1 MSKRRNNHQ
10 QEEIAQQEALQKELE
25 KRNGHYIV
33 IKNAVEKAKKLLST
47 PEQTAVQEEIQLQLE
62 SIRNTL
68 ERKRLIL
75 ESLNERIENLL
86 RSNELEKEIVE
97 RSEMEENIE
106 ETIFRIRKITDRR
119 NVDVEPSTSHKTA
132 KVKLPKLSLTRF
144 DGNPTHWAT
153 FWDSFH
159 STIDSNAELAN
170 IDKLK
175 YLQNSLIGEAAQTI
189 AGLQITN
196 ENYKEAIDL
205 LEKRFGNKQIILSRH
220 IETIMELPKINSNED
235 LHGIRLLYDNLESTT
250 RSLKSIGVDSDSY
263 STVLSPIIMSKLPQ
277 ELRLLISRSLEDEW
291 NIAELLEKLGE
302 EISLR
307 EKCTLASIGN
317 VSHRFNKDTRG
328 GKSVQAIRRPQPTF
342 STLVAENTQQQVPNC
357 LFCQNKHYSASC
369 TRVTDP
375 HSRKKI
381 LRELR
386 RCFVCLKGGH
396 VSRDCTSRSRC
407 FYCKERHHSSICI
420 SRPESRAAGNIRQY
434 NDMESHRQ
442 LTTPTARPTPP
453 AVQAEAQTRP
463 VSTNLYISHGESSQ
477 ATLLQTAKAQVHQIS
492 NPSNSVNV
500 RVILDSCSQKSYVT
514 TRLRDRLN
522 LPAVNSNKVLIKEFG
537 NERGTLQTCDTVQ
550 VAIRCADN
558 LTVYIN
564 AFVVPLIC
572 SPLSNQAINFAKDMY
587 PHLRN
592 LPLADCGDGIADLEI
607 DVMIGADFVHCF
619 LLDQVVRGEQPLSP
633 VAILTRF
640 GYVLSGPVQVPSRNT
655 CSSNIT
661 VSHVLKTD
669 AMIFQR
675 DNELNE
681 QLKEFWNCESL
692 GIQNDNVSFEIENVM
707 EGKINF
713 KENRYEVSLPVKEE
727 IVSIPDNYSIAKKR
741 LMSLVN
747 RLKSKPDLF
756 EQYNCVIEDQIDAG
770 IVERVADDNEFSL
783 DNIHYIPHS
792 AVLKE
797 DRETTKLRV
806 VYDASCK
813 VAGEVSLNQCLEPGP
828 NLLPLIFDVL
838 LRFRMKKIVLIGD
851 LEKAFHQISIEPSQR
866 DLLRFFWVD
875 DSDPNKMEIIKLRF
889 ARLAFGLTCSPFI
902 LNSTIRY
909 HLSHYKDAEPE
920 FVNNVLN
927 SLYVDDYASS
937 FDSENE
943 AFQVYEKLRDVFKDG
958 GFNMRKWASNSAVLE
973 ERIEQA
979 ENGNVACS
987 QTSLPR
993 KSHKKEGTKVLGVMW
1008 NQTSDKLT
1016 FDLSCINGTDA
1027 EEPVTKRIILSSIAR
1042 FYDPLG
1048 LLSPVTVPFKRLF
1061 QEICKLKANWD
1072 AQLSKEIRDRWH
1084 ELKIDISKEPSLEI
1098 NRLVLT
1104 DITQENIKSL
1114 SLHGFADASQI
1125 AYGGVVYLRI
1135 ETELSTFTKL
1145 LASKGGFRRRAL
1157 LALYST
1163 RINCNLDRPKRD

>member
-10 QEEIAQQEALQKELE
+10 QEEIAQQKALQKELE

-47 PEQTAVQEEIQLQLE
+47 PEQTAAQEEIQLQLE
-62 SIRNTL
+62 SVRNTL

-307 EKCTLASIGN
+307 EKCTLASIRN

-328 GKSVQAIRRPQPTF
+328 GKSVQAIRRSQPTF

-375 HSRKKI
+375 HTRKKI

-477 ATLLQTAKAQVHQIS
+477 TTLLQTAKAQVHQIS

-537 NERGTLQTCDTVQ
+537 NKRGTLQTCDTVQ

-572 SPLSNQAINFAKDMY
+572 SPLSNQAINFAKDVY

-675 DNELNE
+675 DNEVNE

-692 GIQNDNVSFEIENVM
+692 GIQNDNVPFKTENVM

-727 IVSIPDNYSIAKKR
+727 IVSIPYNYPVAKKR

-783 DNIHYIPHS
+783 
-792 AVLKE
+792 
-797 DRETTKLRV
+797 
-806 VYDASCK
+806 
-813 VAGEVSLNQCLEPGP
+813 
-828 NLLPLIFDVL
+828 
-838 LRFRMKKIVLIGD
+838 
-851 LEKAFHQISIEPSQR
+851 
-866 DLLRFFWVD
+866 
-875 DSDPNKMEIIKLRF
+875 
-889 ARLAFGLTCSPFI
+889 
-902 LNSTIRY
+902 
-909 HLSHYKDAEPE
+909 
-920 FVNNVLN
+920 
-927 SLYVDDYASS
+927 
-937 FDSENE
+937 
-943 AFQVYEKLRDVFKDG
+943 
-958 GFNMRKWASNSAVLE
+958 
-973 ERIEQA
+973 
-979 ENGNVACS
+979 
-987 QTSLPR
+987 
-993 KSHKKEGTKVLGVMW
+993 
-1008 NQTSDKLT
+1008 
-1016 FDLSCINGTDA
+1016 DLSCINGTDA

-1072 AQLSKEIRDRWH
+1072 AQLSKEIRDRWY

-1135 ETELSTFTKL
+1135 ETELSTFKPG
-1145 LASKGGFRRRAL
+1145 SHM
-1157 LALYST
+1157 S
-1163 RINCNLDRPKRD
+1163 